1 MTNATGHG
9 PDHAGHDH
17 DHAGHGDDQEHGHG
31 HGHGHGH
38 DDEHG
43 QVGGIRRR
51 FGHGHGH
58 GHGHH
63 DAAVTDD
70 LAMTTAAGIRAS
82 IIGLIGLLATAL
94 VQLALVGLTGSVALL
109 SDTGQ
114 CAGAAA
120 EIDGVI
126 AGTSTAE
133 GGQAGVDAVATAES
147 HQSGESVVA
156 PRVRH
161 DTVPVRSMARRLMP

>member
-1 MTNATGHG
+1 MGVFAKLFAHRG
-9 PDHAGHDH
+9 PQA
-17 DHAGHGDDQEHGHG
+17 HGHG
-31 HGHGHGH
+31 SHGHGQGH

-82 IIGLIGLLATAL
+82 IIGLIGLLA
-94 VQLALVGLTGSVALL
+94 
-109 SDTGQ
+109 
-114 CAGAAA
+114 
-120 EIDGVI
+120 
-126 AGTSTAE
+126 
-133 GGQAGVDAVATAES
+133 
-147 HQSGESVVA
+147 
-156 PRVRH
+156 
-161 DTVPVRSMARRLMP
+161 